1 MDLMEKLRILSNAAK
16 YDVSCSSSGSKRKN
30 SNSGLGDA
38 SECGICHSFTPDGR
52 CISLL
57 KILFSNDCVFD
68 CKYCINGSS
77 HDFQRVSFTPEE
89 ICNLT
94 INFYKRNY
102 IEGLFLSSAI
112 INNSNYTM
120 ELLLKTVKRLRKEE
134 KFNGYIHL
142 KAIPGADQRLIE
154 EAGTYVDRMSV
165 NIELPSSDSL
175 KLLAPQKSK
184 DKILK
189 PMGTIKNSIINY
201 KEMRKTIKS
210 TPLFVPGGQS
220 TQLIVGATPESD
232 FKIINLSQALY
243 DRYSL
248 KRVYYSAYVPV
259 IKDNKLLPD
268 ITHPPMVREHRLYQ
282 ADWLL
287 RFYGFRADELLKNE
301 DDNFDLNFDPKT
313 YWALS
318 NLNAFP
324 IEINKASYEKLLR
337 IPGIG
342 VTSAK
347 KILKIRRVHNLT
359 FEDLKK
365 LRITLKRA
373 KYFITCN
380 GKYYGDI
387 SFDDTKIKNKIL
399 EQNIPRKSVNNPNQ
413 ISFFDNQD
421 LKSSITSSGIIIPN
435 NQTDSANIILT
446 QKNIVESSSKIINH
460 SKSTDTNFPN
470 NILKVNDR
478 ITSITGE
485 F

>member
-1 MDLMEKLRILSNAAK
+1 MDLMEKLKILSNAAK

-30 SNSGLGDA
+30 TNNGIGNA
-38 SECGICHSFTPDGR
+38 SEAGICHSFTPDGR

-77 HDFQRVSFTPEE
+77 RDFSRVSFTPEE
-89 ICNLT
+89 VCELT

-112 INNSNYTM
+112 INNPNYTM
-120 ELLLKTVKRLRKEE
+120 ELLLKTVRKLRLEK

-142 KAIPGADQRLIE
+142 KAIPGADEALIE
-154 EAGTYVDRMSV
+154 QAGTYVDRMSV

-184 DKILK
+184 EKILK
-189 PMGTIKNSIINY
+189 PMKIIKNSIINY
-201 KEMRKTIKS
+201 SEMKKSIKS

-232 FKIINLSQALY
+232 GKIIKLSEALY
-243 DRYSL
+243 NKYSL

-268 ITHPPMVREHRLYQ
+268 ITHPPMLREHRLYQ

-287 RFYGFRADELLKNE
+287 RYYGFRANELLKND
-301 DDNFDLNFDPKT
+301 DDNFDLDFDPKT
-313 YWALS
+313 SWALS
-318 NLNAFP
+318 NLNEFP
-324 IEINKASYEKLLR
+324 VEINKASYEKLLR

-359 FEDLKK
+359 FEDLKNI
-365 LRITLKRA
+365 RVVLKRA
-373 KYFITCN
+373 KYFITCS
-380 GKYYGDI
+380 GKYYGDVL
-387 SFDDTKIKNKIL
+387 FDDVRIRNKLLELDLPKNSKI
-399 EQNIPRKSVNNPNQ
+399 NINQ
-413 ISFFDNQD
+413 LSFFDMLSLD
-421 LKSSITSSGIIIPN
+421 EKTTPSGIILSGKNTSFSNKIF
-435 NQTDSANIILT
+435 NQNETTSNIFL
-446 QKNIVESSSKIINH
+446 
-460 SKSTDTNFPN
+460 P
-470 NILKVNDR
+470 KVNTLQISDK
-478 ITSITGE
+478 ITSISGE